1 MFGYRVPDPDQAMLI
16 SGGRQKSAN
25 GPHVKIVVGHG
36 KWVAPVVRKV
46 TFLSLSMQEAVVQE
60 RCVTN
65 QGIELAVDAVVA
77 FKVGDDDASIAA
89 AAKRFQ
95 SDQQR
100 MSALVGQIFSGH
112 LRAIVGSMSVEEII
126 RERQRLSEETLAG
139 STQDVAK
146 LGLVVDSLQIKGID
160 DLGSKY
166 IDALSAPQRAMVEQ
180 AAKIAQAEAAQ
191 RASEAQ
197 QASERQQSQYA
208 RDTAV
213 ARAQY
218 QSEIDGANQKAAQA
232 GPLAQ
237 AQAQQAVLE
246 EQAKVA
252 ARNAELREAELVA
265 EVIKPAQAQ
274 AQAVRIAAEADAARV
289 KLAAEAAAS
298 QNRIAL
304 EQAII
309 AQAPQVA
316 EKVATV
322 LQGSNLTVLNGAE
335 GLTEAIATIAA
346 SGGVLVR
353 GLMDGL
359 MKPADPEEDSQRALE
374 G

>member
-16 SGGRQKSAN
+16 SGGRQKADS
-25 GPHVKIVVGHG
+25 PHVKIVVGHG
-36 KWVAPVVRKV
+36 KWIAPVIRKV

-65 QGIELAVDAVVA
+65 QGIELSVDAVVA

-95 SDQQR
+95 ADQNR
-100 MSALVGQIFSGH
+100 MSALVGQIFAGH
-112 LRAIVGSMSVEEII
+112 LRAIVGSMTVEEII

-139 STQDVAK
+139 STMDVAK

-160 DLGSKY
+160 DLGSRY
-166 IDALSAPQRAMVEQ
+166 IDALSAPQRAAVEQ
-180 AAKIAQAEAAQ
+180 AAKIAQAQAAQ
-191 RASEAQ
+191 KASEAQ

-218 QSEIDGANQKAAQA
+218 QAEIDSASQKAGQA

-237 AQAQQAVLE
+237 AQAQQAVLQ

-252 ARNAELREAELVA
+252 EKAAELREAQLIS
-265 EVIKPAQAQ
+265 EVIKPAEADAQ
-274 AQAVRIAAEADAARV
+274 RVRIAAEADAARV
-289 KLAAEAAAS
+289 RLAAQAAAS
-298 QNRIAL
+298 ENRIAL
-304 EQAII
+304 DQAII
-309 AQAPQVA
+309 AQAPLVA
-316 EKVATV
+316 ERIATV

-335 GLTEAIATIAA
+335 GLTDAIATIAA

-359 MKPADPEEDSQRALE
+359 VQRPGIETGAPPAPKI
-374 G
+374 